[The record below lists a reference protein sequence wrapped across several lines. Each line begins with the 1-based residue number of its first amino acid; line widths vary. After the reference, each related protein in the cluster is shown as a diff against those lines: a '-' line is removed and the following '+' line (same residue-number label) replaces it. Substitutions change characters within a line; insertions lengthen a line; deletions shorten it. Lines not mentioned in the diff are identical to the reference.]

1 MDSLHAIG
9 FYVSAAL
16 AGVGGIFLAFLQGN
30 MRRGA
35 ALAIV
40 GLGVAG
46 IYASLSAGFAALVVL
61 VCYAGSALLVAR
73 PDYRTVEQAA
83 GRIWRQLG
91 AVGAALLLAV
101 LAYAAFRG
109 HFASATF
116 NGGPFGSV
124 ALGKLFFAHD
134 ALATEAVGGLVLGSL
149 VGAAAAWRR
158 ERPRDEREVR
168 R

>member
-16 AGVGGIFLAFLQGN
+16 SGVGGILLAFLNGRS
-30 MRRGA
+30 RRGA

-46 IYASLSAGFAALVVL
+46 IYASLSAGFAAVVVL
-61 VCYAGSALLVAR
+61 LCYAACALLVVR

-83 GRIWRQLG
+83 SGLWRQAG
-91 AVGAALLLAV
+91 AIGGALLLAV
-101 LAYAAFRG
+101 LTYAAWRG
-109 HFASATF
+109 NFAKATF
-116 NGGPFGSV
+116 NGGPFGTVSV
-124 ALGKLFFAHD
+124 GRLFFAHD
-134 ALATEAVGGLVLGSL
+134 ALATEAVGGLVLASL

-158 ERPRDEREVR
+158 ERPRDERDGR